1 MSANYNKT
9 SPYYGTD
16 NFGPFLDIMKFR
28 AIPKRPDDVTY
39 IIDRVYKYRPD
50 LLAYDLY
57 KDSAL
62 WWVFAVR
69 NPNVLKDP
77 VFDFVPGATIRIPKK
92 ETLAEALGV

>member
-9 SPYYGTD
+9 SAYYGTD
-16 NFGPFLDIMKFR
+16 KFGSFLDIMNYR
-28 AIPKRPDDVTY
+28 AIPKLPDDVTY

-77 VFDFVPGATIRIPKK
+77 VFDFVPGVTIRIPKK
-92 ETLAEALGV
+92 ETLAEALGD